1 LQEKFWTV
9 VEKKYRADYGA
20 GNLVWGFFQGILFV
34 MLSRRGIVW
43 TDILYVAFG
52 VVFILSTTIRE
63 YAVTELNFLEI
74 RCVLRLFAKH
84 RRIAIGDM
92 TGLKKVKKNRLRI
105 DKVRGFEELRVRETD
120 MDALIAEL
128 KERNPRIRIAGE
140 EEDF

>member
-1 LQEKFWTV
+1 V
-9 VEKKYRADYGA
+9 AVEKKYKADNGLE
-20 GNLVWGFFQGILFV
+20 NLFWGIALLFLSGFLFFRLRKGEAI
-34 MLSRRGIVW
+34 W
-43 TDILYVAFG
+43 TDIFYIAFG
-52 VVFILSTTIRE
+52 IVFILSATIKE

-74 RCVLRLFAKH
+74 RFVLRLFSKN

-140 EEDF
+140 EDL